1 MKKNIIIISTL
12 VFFIDQLVKL
22 IVSLNLNLNSSINII
37 SDFFKITYLTNTGAA
52 WSIFNNHSYLLIFIS
67 LAVFIFLIY
76 YSHYF
81 IMNKHNTIAFGLVFG
96 GLLGNLFDRIFHG
109 YVIDYLDFKL
119 INYNYPVFNLADTA
133 LVIGIVMLIVAIVKG
148 EDKNEFSGK

>member
-1 MKKNIIIISTL
+1 
-12 VFFIDQLVKL
+12 
-22 IVSLNLNLNSSINII
+22 
-37 SDFFKITYLTNTGAA
+37 
-52 WSIFNNHSYLLIFIS
+52 
-67 LAVFIFLIY
+67 
-76 YSHYF
+76 
-81 IMNKHNTIAFGLVFG
+81 MNKHNTIAFGLVFG